1 MADDVRPRGSHHLF
15 RVRSALLDRG
25 QDPLLGRVFEA
36 RAALLEHARHETM
49 DLLPHLSFRRRLSE
63 DLEELPVRAFEAPEE
78 LVADEF
84 GSHVRVSRPW
94 CYVCICRHSHPLG
107 MPPYLCYI

>member
-36 RAALLEHARHETM
+36 RAALLEHARHEAM
-49 DLLPHLSFRRRLSE
+49 DLFPHLSLRRRLSQ
-63 DLEELPVRAFEAPEE
+63 DLEELPVRAFETPE
-78 LVADEF
+78 VFVQDEV
-84 GSHVRVSRPW
+84 GSRVRVSEAWCDVWIGRLDSTLGRP
-94 CYVCICRHSHPLG
+94 S
-107 MPPYLCYI
+107 